1 MACANGLKSSIL
13 PAMSSPPSK
22 DPLAEGLY
30 YEASLP
36 FAWRVLES
44 VPDAAH
50 LNYWNEYNEA
60 ALRGMAVLDEYVN
73 QLPEDHANQGHE
85 LARLEVKV
93 NLVLDLVG
101 QLLAQQLLLPE
112 PSWLKVGARGIEW
125 VSPQALDT
133 GTSLLIQLYLTPNYP
148 RPLELPAT
156 VVKHEPLAVG
166 ARSTAA
172 FEGCSEPV
180 QDWLEKLIF
189 RHHRRSIAH
198 ARVPRDGD

>member
-1 MACANGLKSSIL
+1 MNH
-13 PAMSSPPSK
+13 PASN
-22 DPLAEGLY
+22 DPLAEGLL

-36 FAWRVLES
+36 FAWRVLDS
-44 VPDAAH
+44 VPDTAH

-60 ALRGMAVLDEYVN
+60 ALRSMAALDEYTN
-73 QLPEDHANQGHE
+73 QLPEEHTNQGHD
-85 LARLEVKV
+85 LARLESKV

-112 PSWLKVGARGIEW
+112 PVWLKVGVRGIEW
-125 VSPQALDT
+125 SSPQAPAM
-133 GTSLLIQLYLTPNYP
+133 GAPLLLQLYLTPTYP

-156 VVKHEPLAVG
+156 VVRYESLVVG

-172 FEGCSEPV
+172 FTGCSEPV

-189 RHHRRSIAH
+189 RHHRRSVAH
-198 ARVPRDGD
+198 ARAPRAGE